1 MYESHFGF
9 TGTPFSLNADPAF
22 FFGTSGH
29 SNALSYL
36 KFGVFQGEGFVVV
49 TGEIGA
55 GKTMLVR
62 TLLAG
67 LESEQIVAAQIV
79 STQLE
84 AGDLLRS
91 IALAFGIAPKNL
103 SKAEL
108 IGTIEAFLMLLAT
121 EERRALLIVDEAQ
134 NLEPAAVEELRML
147 SNFQLGNQA
156 LLQSF
161 LIGQPELRE
170 LLTSKSMEQFRQ
182 RVIAS
187 CHLGPMTAAETRA
200 YIEHRLRQVGW
211 AGSPSFGEGA
221 MERIFYWSGGIP
233 RRVNLLCNRV
243 LLALFLGSGTRLD
256 ASLVDLVGEEL
267 RTEIGEP
274 SRTAPIPA
282 SARAPVSTPM
292 SMTAAARERSGMP
305 AMAADTALG
314 LSGPLVVATAT
325 PWDDV
330 KAAVLLRAWKKHSPL
345 RQGARVRLG
354 LRWRAA
360 ENDEFCRRLCDD
372 ALVLTCELAERW
384 PIARIAEIV
393 KRFGLVV
400 ADLRPS
406 AVAVFGDSDAAL
418 ACSLV
423 AFKAGCRLVHLD
435 AGLRG
440 SSVTSGDT
448 GNGEMIDR
456 LAHVFYP
463 SRSAAW
469 LNLVREGERDA
480 DVLCAGSLLADAV
493 QAATTGAPSASPL
506 LLHRRTDSI
515 AMDFERGYGLVEID
529 ESFVDRSA
537 EWIAQF
543 ISMLH
548 ELSREKPL
556 IWLLDHEVAS
566 RLDATVLRGLAVH
579 ERIDV
584 VAPVV
589 FVDGVKLLRR
599 ASFVV
604 TDSADLEQAAA
615 AFGVRSLWAGA
626 EPHIAFAAANAL
638 PQPGEAAPRIA
649 EHLTAWM
656 AAHAEAAR

>member
-91 IALAFGIAPKNL
+91 IALAFGIAPKSL

-108 IGTIEAFLMLLAT
+108 IATIEAFLMLLAT
-121 EERRALLIVDEAQ
+121 ENRRALLIVDEAQ

-187 CHLGPMTAAETRA
+187 CHLGPMTAAETHA

-211 AGSPSFGEGA
+211 AGSPSLGEGA
-221 MERIFYWSGGIP
+221 TERIFHWSGGIP

-256 ASLVDLVGEEL
+256 ANLVDLVGQEL
-267 RTEIGEP
+267 RTEIGES
-274 SRTAPIPA
+274 SRPAPISA
-282 SARAPVSTPM
+282 GARAPMPAPTFST
-292 SMTAAARERSGMP
+292 AVARNRSGVP
-305 AMAADTALG
+305 AIAAGTALG
-314 LSGPLVVATAT
+314 LLGPLVVAAAT
-325 PWDDV
+325 PWDDI
-330 KAAVLLRAWKKHSPL
+330 KAAVLLRAWTKHSAWRP
-345 RQGARVRLG
+345 GARVRLG
-354 LRWRAA
+354 LHSRAA
-360 ENDEFCRRLCDD
+360 ENDEFCRRLCHD
-372 ALVLTCELAERW
+372 ALVLSCELAERR

-393 KRFGLVV
+393 NRFGAIVDDV
-400 ADLRPS
+400 GPS
-406 AVAVFGDSDAAL
+406 VVAVFGDSDAAL

-435 AGLRG
+435 AGSRE
-440 SSVTSGDT
+440 SSAISGDI
-448 GNGEMIDR
+448 GNGELIDR
-456 LAHVFYP
+456 LAHVLYP

-469 LNLVREGERDA
+469 IALVREGKRDA

-493 QAATTGAPSASPL
+493 QAAATWRPNASPL
-506 LLHRRTDSI
+506 LLHRLTDSI
-515 AMDFERGYGLVEID
+515 VMDFKRGYGLVEID
-529 ESFVDRSA
+529 ESFVDRGA

-566 RLDATVLRGLAVH
+566 RLDANALCGLSVH
-579 ERIDV
+579 ERINV
-584 VAPVV
+584 VAPVA
-589 FVDGVKLLRR
+589 FVDGVELLRR

-604 TDSADLEQAAA
+604 TNSADFEQEAAA
-615 AFGVRSLWAGA
+615 LGVRSLWAGA
-626 EPHIAFAAANAL
+626 EPHTAFAAAND
-638 PQPGEAAPRIA
+638 QQKQGEAAPRIA

-656 AAHAEAAR
+656 AAHA